1 MATAHQPVMRDE
13 VIRLVDPRPGDF
25 IVDSTAGGG
34 GYSLAFAAKVGP
46 QGLVLALD
54 YDRRAVDRLNKLHQ
68 EQGLENLLM
77 AEANFRYLEEAV
89 KSHCPEFWGKAAGI
103 VFDLGLSSDQL
114 QDENLA
120 MSFQSDG
127 ALNMNIAN
135 QGPNAYDLINFRTE
149 KELADIFFRFGEER
163 NSRRIARA
171 IKEAR
176 QKKKIRTAAELAR
189 IVSFVQP
196 PSRRLHPATR
206 VFQALRI
213 AVNDELGNLSAA
225 LAPAVRCL
233 RPGGVIAVVSYHSL
247 EDRIVKIFFRQGSRI
262 SDGPEPAL
270 RLLTKKPLV
279 PAAAEIKN
287 NPRARSAKL
296 RAAIRIINTHD

>member
-189 IVSFVQP
+189 IVSFV
-196 PSRRLHPATR
+196 
-206 VFQALRI
+206 
-213 AVNDELGNLSAA
+213 
-225 LAPAVRCL
+225 
-233 RPGGVIAVVSYHSL
+233 
-247 EDRIVKIFFRQGSRI
+247 
-262 SDGPEPAL
+262 
-270 RLLTKKPLV
+270 
-279 PAAAEIKN
+279 
-287 NPRARSAKL
+287 
-296 RAAIRIINTHD
+296 